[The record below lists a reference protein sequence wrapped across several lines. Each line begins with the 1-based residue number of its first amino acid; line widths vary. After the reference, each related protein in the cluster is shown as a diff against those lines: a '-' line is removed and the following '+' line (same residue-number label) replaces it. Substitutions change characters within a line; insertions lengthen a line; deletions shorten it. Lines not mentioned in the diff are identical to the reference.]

1 MSIKSHS
8 IDKNNIV
15 DIGSLDGLK
24 LWLKLGSTVRESDG
38 SQVESGDLVKF
49 WDDSSGQS
57 NDFTQTSSDRQP
69 RYIAGTFTG
78 VLFDGSTTTSQV
90 DRMSCSSTISA
101 EDFTLIV
108 AMDLTN
114 ASPDNEMFISEF
126 GNTNSRI
133 SLLQGSD
140 GDRIQIR
147 FDDGTT
153 EEICDLED
161 LSQDIPTTPFLLT
174 IKRDTST
181 SNNVKVRFDRKDVT
195 DLSDTDTGTDANN
208 DSAMIDFIFDTIGVG
223 GANSLEYQGFIAEVV
238 FFDKALGE
246 LTLARV
252 EKDIMDRNG
261 L

>member
-1 MSIKSHS
+1 MEA
-8 IDKNNIV
+8 
-15 DIGSLDGLK
+15 LL
-24 LWLKLGSTVRESDG
+24 
-38 SQVESGDLVKF
+38 
-49 WDDSSGQS
+49 
-57 NDFTQTSSDRQP
+57 
-69 RYIAGTFTG
+69 
-78 VLFDGSTTTSQV
+78 TSQV

-108 AMDLTN
+108 AMDLTS

-153 EEICDLED
+153 EEVCDLED
-161 LSQDIPTTPFLLT
+161 LSKDIPTTPFLLT
-174 IKRDTST
+174 VKRDTST
-181 SNNVKVRFDRKDVT
+181 SNNVKVRFDREDVT
-195 DLSDTDTGTDANN
+195 DLSDTDSGTDANN

-223 GANSLEYQGFIAEVV
+223 GANSLEYQGFISELV